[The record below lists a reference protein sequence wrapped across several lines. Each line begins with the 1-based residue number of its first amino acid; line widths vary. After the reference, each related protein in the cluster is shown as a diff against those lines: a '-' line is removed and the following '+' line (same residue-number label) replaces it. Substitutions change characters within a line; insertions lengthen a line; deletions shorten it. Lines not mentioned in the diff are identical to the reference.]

1 MLMHVFLTSYFDL
14 FSLFWSFDLFDRFDL
29 FGRFFFLSFL
39 LVGLFGCGR
48 HLVLGLHRGG
58 IVDVQTTVRGI
69 QKPTDRHVPHRNGGV
84 SAHPAS
90 DEQRWADVF
99 DGMLQSGCQSKSDR

>member
-29 FGRFFFLSFL
+29 FGHFFFLSFL
-39 LVGLFGCGR
+39 LVGLFVCGR

-99 DGMLQSGCQSKSDR
+99 DGMLKPGCKSDR